1 MVGMCCSTHLGE
13 PRSSVRDLQF
23 GLTPRGAREYELVV
37 AVDYAIEVP
46 LDLPLVTHW
55 PTGR

>member
-1 MVGMCCSTHLGE
+1 MCCSTHLGE